1 MCGESRNWYVIH
13 ILIFYSNCC
22 DMTFDII
29 TLTETWFN
37 DLVSNSELFPVVRC
51 AVVTTN
57 FLLLVILRV
66 TVVLIAFAS
75 NINLPV
81 KSQYICNYK

>member
-1 MCGESRNWYVIH
+1 
-13 ILIFYSNCC
+13 
-22 DMTFDII
+22 MTFDII

-37 DLVSNSELFPVVRC
+37 DLITNSELFPVVRC

-66 TVVLIAFAS
+66 TVS
-75 NINLPV
+75 
-81 KSQYICNYK
+81 